1 VGVKLV
7 IIRIFATTILIIA
20 SYAVGWY
27 IFTRI
32 SQLNKPK
39 SPVAEEDI
47 NNPRLNKGLLN
58 QIKKDE
64 NTRRLYTPN
73 DTVDIKIEE
82 SDPFY
87 E

>member
-7 IIRIFATTILIIA
+7 IIRVCATTILVIA

-27 IFTRI
+27 IFSRI

-39 SPVAEEDI
+39 NPIAEEDI
-47 NNPRLNKGLLN
+47 NNPRLNKMLLN
-58 QIKKDE
+58 QIKEDI

-73 DTVDIKIEE
+73 DSIDIQIEE
-82 SDPFY
+82 NDPFY